1 MVQFTNTDVA
11 AKYEACRANDG
22 RIHIPAGKDKNGYA
36 GPLSG
41 ITLAAA
47 DKAYASG
54 CNVLKLKQEA
64 KAPKEPKA
72 SANGSTL
79 TT

>member
-1 MVQFTNTDVA
+1 MVQFTNADVA

-36 GPLSG
+36 GLLSG
-41 ITLAAA
+41 ITLVAA

-54 CNVLKLKQEA
+54 SNLLKLKQEA
-64 KAPKEPKA
+64 KPPKETKP
-72 SANGSTL
+72 SSNGSTL
-79 TT
+79 ST